1 MKTNNE
7 KKPRFNFADKRENIS
22 GGRRDGN
29 RNENANNRFKRHG
42 DDETPRFN
50 HFNKDRNNQSYNRN
64 NDGEQRQSGYQ
75 HKPYGNYNRH
85 ENNDE
90 RPYKRSYQTD
100 RERNN
105 NYDPN
110 KVYSKKKQFEYKKQY
125 IDYSKPMRLNKF
137 IANSGLCSRREADEY
152 IAAGVISVNGKV
164 VTELGIKIIPNTD
177 RVLFHDQ
184 LVRSEKK
191 VYILLNK
198 PKNCVTTSSDPQERL
213 TVMDLVKNA
222 CTERVYPV
230 GRLDRNTTGVLLIT
244 NDGDLASKMMHPKY
258 NRKKIYEVVLD
269 KDLEQEDLKKIK
281 SGLMLADGEIHADE
295 VEFTKEGVFNQVG
308 IEIHSGRNRIVCRIF
323 EHLGY
328 KVIRLDRVYLAGLTK
343 KNLPRGKWR
352 YLSEEEVNFLKMD

>member
-198 PKNCVTTSSDPQERL
+198 PKNCVTTSATARTS
-213 TVMDLVKNA
+213 
-222 CTERVYPV
+222 Y
-230 GRLDRNTTGVLLIT
+230 RNGFGKKCLHRKGLSRRAFGQKHYRRAPYYEWRWFSIE
-244 NDGDLASKMMHPKY
+244 NDAP
-258 NRKKIYEVVLD
+258 
-269 KDLEQEDLKKIK
+269 
-281 SGLMLADGEIHADE
+281 EI
-295 VEFTKEGVFNQVG
+295 Q
-308 IEIHSGRNRIVCRIF
+308 S
-323 EHLGY
+323 
-328 KVIRLDRVYLAGLTK
+328 
-343 KNLPRGKWR
+343 
-352 YLSEEEVNFLKMD
+352 